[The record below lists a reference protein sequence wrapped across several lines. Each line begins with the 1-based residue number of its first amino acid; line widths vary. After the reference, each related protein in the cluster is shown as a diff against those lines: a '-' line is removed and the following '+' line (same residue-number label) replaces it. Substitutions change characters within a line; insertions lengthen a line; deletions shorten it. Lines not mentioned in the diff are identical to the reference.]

1 MAHIIKILT
10 RQIRPYRYHILG
22 VVVFIILAMVMNYIL
37 THYLASTKE
46 GAFGNVA
53 NANMRKPDVT
63 IDTKVA
69 ERAPVL
75 PFATVYFF
83 TVDWCPHCK
92 NAKGAWSAFS
102 DSTDGKPIN
111 GHKIMC
117 EPVNCTDLSDDRHE
131 NAESLMNEFG
141 IESYPSIKLRRGEDI
156 IEYDAKISSSGL
168 SNFVKTMV

>member
-1 MAHIIKILT
+1 M
-10 RQIRPYRYHILG
+10 
-22 VVVFIILAMVMNYIL
+22 FIILAMVMNYIL

-75 PFATVYFF
+75 PIATVYFF
-83 TVDWCPHCK
+83 TVDWFPHCK
-92 NAKGAWSAFS
+92 NAKGAWSAFY
-102 DSTDGKPIN
+102 DSTNGKPIN

-117 EPVNCTDLSDDRHE
+117 ETVNCTD
-131 NAESLMNEFG
+131 
-141 IESYPSIKLRRGEDI
+141 
-156 IEYDAKISSSGL
+156 
-168 SNFVKTMV
+168 